1 VGVFWTNED
10 PDYEHEGYAVA
21 VDAAG
26 EEWPNPRGN
35 TWSSLLNLDN
45 GTAPDGMVGLRA
57 ACDCHVEKRGWT
69 SDVTVPLIVDE
80 AGRVDVEASEDVA
93 LVAHHDHV
101 RQIAGT
107 AMVRDLRL
115 QGLRGVMEIARAE
128 GVRAVDRL
136 RVLVEVERD
145 AGNRRVDLVKAARA
159 EGAEW
164 SEIGAA
170 LGTSKQAAQQRY
182 GSPAVTR

>member
-1 VGVFWTNED
+1 MGVYWTNED
-10 PDYEHEGYAVA
+10 PGYEHEGYAVA

-26 EEWPNPRGN
+26 AEWPNPKGN
-35 TWSSLLNLDN
+35 TWSSLLGADDV
-45 GTAPDGMVGLRA
+45 APAGMVGLRA
-57 ACDCHVEKRGWT
+57 VCDCRGKERGWT
-69 SDVTVPLIVDE
+69 SDVTVPFLFKASGQVDI
-80 AGRVDVEASEDVA
+80 DASEDAA
-93 LVAHHDHV
+93 LALHHDHV
-101 RQIAGT
+101 RAVAGT
-107 AMVRDLRL
+107 ATVRDLRL
-115 QGLRGVMEIARAE
+115 AGLRGVMEIARAE

-145 AGNRRVDLVKAARA
+145 AGNRRGELVAAARA

-182 GSPAVTR
+182 GSSAVTR